1 MTAVLEAPALEKPKN
16 IVSGLDP
23 RFKPRLYEHVG
34 QNNSWTLEYALRHG
48 AYEGAKRALAGTPEM
63 VQDEVKKSGLRGRG
77 GAGFPTGLKWS
88 FMPKEDGKP
97 HYLICNADESEP
109 GTYKDRYLMEADP
122 HQLLEGMLI
131 GMHAIRANVGYI
143 YIRGEYILGANRLN
157 AAIAEAR
164 AAGIFGENALG
175 SGKSMQVFVHRGA
188 GAYIC
193 GEETALMNSLEG
205 LRANPRLKPPFPAQ
219 AGIFGMPSTVNNVIS
234 IASAALIMRH
244 GADWFAGM
252 GTEKSKGNFLFHISG
267 PIKRPG
273 VYELPLGTT
282 YREIIYTWGGGP
294 TEAIK
299 AFNPGGSSTPMLPF
313 TDEILD
319 MPADY
324 ENCASKG
331 TFLGTGGIILIPQNC
346 DIVNMMYNYVRFY
359 GHESCGKCTPCRE
372 GIGTWMNRLFQKLVS
387 GQGDPN
393 DVKILEDLFGNI
405 KGKSFC
411 LLADSCIMPVQ
422 SAMKLFRDEF
432 EYIAQHGKP
441 MYTGYGNRWKDE

>member
-1 MTAVLEAPALEKPKN
+1 VTATIEAPEKPKP
-16 IVSGLDP
+16 ITSGLDP
-23 RFKPRLYEHVG
+23 RFRPRLYEHVG
-34 QNNSWTLEYALRHG
+34 QDGSWMLEYALRNG
-48 AYEGAKRALAGTPEM
+48 AYEGAKKAAAMTPEQI
-63 VQDEVKKSGLRGRG
+63 QDEVKKSGLRGRG

-88 FMPKEDGKP
+88 FMPKEVKIQ
-97 HYLICNADESEP
+97 HYLVCNADESEP
-109 GTYKDRYLMEADP
+109 GTYKDRYLMEHDP
-122 HQLLEGMLI
+122 HQLIEGMMV
-131 GMHAIRANVGYI
+131 GMLAMRATVGYI
-143 YIRGEYILGANRLN
+143 YIRGEYVLAAERLED
-157 AAIAEAR
+157 AIAEAHR
-164 AAGIFGENALG
+164 AGLLGKNAMG
-175 SGKSMQVFVHRGA
+175 SGKTLEVYVHRGA

-219 AGIFGMPSTVNNVIS
+219 AGVYGMPSTVNNVIS
-234 IASAALIMRH
+234 IASAALILRH
-244 GADWFAGM
+244 GADWFASM

-294 TEAIK
+294 TEEIK
-299 AFNPGGSSTPMLPF
+299 GFNPGGSSTPILPF

-324 ENCASKG
+324 ENCAAKG
-331 TFLGTGGIILIPQNC
+331 TFLGTGGIILLPKNC

-359 GHESCGKCTPCRE
+359 AHESCGKCTPCRE
-372 GIGTWMNRLFQKLVS
+372 GIGTWMTRIFEKLVS
-387 GQGDPN
+387 GRGEPR

-405 KGKSFC
+405 KGKAFC

-422 SAMKLFRDEF
+422 AAFKLFREEF
-432 EYIAQHGKP
+432 DYIAEKREP
-441 MYTGYGNRWKDE
+441 MYKGYKNRWADE

>member
-1 MTAVLEAPALEKPKN
+1 MTATIEAPEKPKP
-16 IVSGLDP
+16 ITSGLDP
-23 RFKPRLYEHVG
+23 RFRVRLYEHVG
-34 QNNSWTLEYALRHG
+34 VAGSWTLEYQLKHR
-48 AYEGAKRALAGTPEM
+48 AYEGAKKALSLTPEQ

-88 FMPKEDGKP
+88 FMPKDDGKA
-97 HYLICNADESEP
+97 HYLVCNADESEP
-109 GTYKDRYLMEADP
+109 GTYKDRYLLEADP
-122 HQLLEGMLI
+122 HQLIEGMLI
-131 GMHAIRANVGYI
+131 GMHAMRANVGYI
-143 YIRGEYILGANRLN
+143 YIRGEYVLATRRLE
-157 AAIAEAR
+157 AALAEAKQ
-164 AAGIFGENALG
+164 AGIVGENALG
-175 SGKSMQVFVHRGA
+175 FGKRMDVFVHRGA

-219 AGIFGMPSTVNNVIS
+219 AGIFGMPTTVNNVIS
-234 IASAALIMRH
+234 IASAALILRH

-267 PIKRPG
+267 PVKRPG

-294 TEAIK
+294 TEEIK
-299 AFNPGGSSTPMLPF
+299 GFNPGGSSTPILPW

-324 ENCASKG
+324 ENCAAKG
-331 TFLGTGGIILIPQNC
+331 TFLGTGGIILLPKNC

-359 GHESCGKCTPCRE
+359 AHESCGKCTPCRE
-372 GIGTWMNRLFQKLVS
+372 GIAGWMTRIMEKLVN
-387 GQGDPN
+387 GQGEPR
-393 DVKILEDLFGNI
+393 DVQILEDLFGNI

-422 SAMKLFRDEF
+422 AAYKLFREEF
-432 EYIAQHGKP
+432 DYIAEKHEP
-441 MYTGYGNRWKDE
+441 MYKGYENRWAQE

>member
-1 MTAVLEAPALEKPKN
+1 MTAILENTAPEKPKS
-16 IVSGLDP
+16 ITSGLDP

-34 QNNSWTLEYALRHG
+34 VPNSWTLEYALKNG
-48 AYEGAKRALAGTPEM
+48 AYEGAKKALALTPEQ
-63 VQDEVKKSGLRGRG
+63 VQDEIKKSGMRGRG
-77 GAGFPTGLKWS
+77 GAGFPMGVKWS
-88 FMPKEDGKP
+88 FMPKDGVKP
-97 HYLICNADESEP
+97 NYLVCNADESEP
-109 GTYKDRYLMEADP
+109 GTYKDRYLMEHDP
-122 HQLLEGMLI
+122 HQLIEGMLV
-131 GMHAIRANVGYI
+131 GMHAMRANVGYI
-143 YIRGEYILGANRLN
+143 YIRGEYILAAERLES
-157 AAIAEAR
+157 AIKEAR
-164 AAGIFGENALG
+164 AAGLLGENAMG
-175 SGKSMQVFVHRGA
+175 FGKPMQVYVHRGA

-219 AGIFGMPSTVNNVIS
+219 AGIFGMPTTVNNVVS
-234 IASAALIMRH
+234 IASGALIMRH
-244 GADWFAGM
+244 GADWFASM

-294 TEAIK
+294 TEDIK

-319 MPADY
+319 MQADY
-324 ENCASKG
+324 ENCAAKG
-331 TFLGTGGIILIPQNC
+331 TFLGTGGIILIPKNC

-359 GHESCGKCTPCRE
+359 AHESCGKCTPCRE
-372 GIGTWMNRLFQKLVS
+372 GIGTWMVRLMQKLIS
-387 GQGDPN
+387 GRGDPN

-405 KGKSFC
+405 KGKAFC

-422 SAMKLFRDEF
+422 SAYNLFKEEF
-432 EYIAQHGKP
+432 EYIAQNGKP
-441 MYTGYGNRWKDE
+441 MYTGYANRWNDE